1 MKLNSQH
8 RPMASHILETSMHE
22 NQTIDDRR
30 LTLERDFHN
39 ERFAQEVRQPT
50 HGFYRAV
57 HAAFEC
63 YEQRLQQLIPGKA
76 VLEYGCGTG
85 SNAMRLAQSAAHIT
99 GIDLS
104 DVAIAQARQVAERY
118 HKTNMTFETMN
129 AEKMTFPDQSFDV
142 VFGSSI
148 LHHLELHSAYASIS
162 RVLRPGGSALF
173 LEPLGHNPLINAYR
187 RRTPAFRTPD
197 EHPLLKSDIQ
207 LSRNYF
213 ANSEVELFGLSTLMV
228 IPFLTFPWATTG
240 LAVGQSL
247 DRLLLRIPGLRWG
260 AWFSVLEFRK

>member
-1 MKLNSQH
+1 MQD
-8 RPMASHILETSMHE
+8 
-22 NQTIDDRR
+22 NQTVDDRR
-30 LTLERDFHN
+30 LAQERDFHN

-50 HGFYRAV
+50 HGFYRTV
-57 HAAFEC
+57 QAAFEC

-85 SNAMRLAQSAAHIT
+85 FNALRLAQAAAHIT

-104 DVAIAQARQVAERY
+104 DVAIAQARHAAERL
-118 HKTNMTFETMN
+118 HGVNMTFETMN
-129 AEKMTFPDQSFDV
+129 AEAMTFPDDSFDV

-148 LHHLELHSAYASIS
+148 LHHLELHSAYAGIA

-197 EHPLLKSDIQ
+197 EHPLLRRDIE

-213 ANSEVELFGLSTLMV
+213 SQCQLDLFGLSTLMV
-228 IPFLTFPWATTG
+228 IPFLSLPVAKAG
-240 LAVGQSL
+240 LALGQGL